1 MIGVLNYGVGNYK
14 TLLNVLDYLGIEN
27 CEVQTVPQFDKI
39 SRLII
44 PGVGSFDNGMRNLLE
59 NGFDQAIEEFHNRE
73 GKILG
78 ICLGAQMML
87 NCSEEGSIPGL
98 GLVSGFSKR
107 FPNSVGHPIPL
118 SGKFQ
123 VSFSEGSG
131 FESFNNKRF
140 YFVHSYYMQTENR
153 LVSARN
159 SEIDI
164 DEMPYVAGFV
174 KDHVTG
180 VQFHPERSG
189 LTGIEFLKAWV
200 EFD

>member
-14 TLLNVLDYLGIEN
+14 TLLNALDYLGIDN
-27 CEVQTVPQFDKI
+27 CEVQNITQFDNLTK
-39 SRLII
+39 LII

-59 NGFDQAIEEFHNRE
+59 SGFAQVIKEFHRCE

-87 NCSEEGSIPGL
+87 HGSEEGSLPGL
-98 GLVSGFSKR
+98 GLVSGFSER

-123 VSFSEGSG
+123 VSFSKGSG
-131 FESFNNKRF
+131 FENFNNKRF
-140 YFVHSYYMQTENR
+140 YFVHSYYMRTEAQ

-159 SEIDI
+159 TEIDI
-164 DEMPYVAGFV
+164 HEMPYVAGFTQ
-174 KDHVTG
+174 DHVTG

-189 LTGIEFLKAWV
+189 LTGVEFLKAWV